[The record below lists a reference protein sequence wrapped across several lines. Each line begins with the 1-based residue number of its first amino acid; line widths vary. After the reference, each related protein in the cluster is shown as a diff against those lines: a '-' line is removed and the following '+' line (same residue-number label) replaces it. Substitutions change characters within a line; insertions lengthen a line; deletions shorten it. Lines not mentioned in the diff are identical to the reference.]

1 MTLSMIITLAIV
13 VLMVAVIISDKLPFG
28 APALIACALLVVTQQ
43 ADVATAFS
51 GFANNNVIMI
61 MGFMV
66 CTAALQ
72 KTTAIHKIKGLLN
85 RVAKKGGIGGF
96 ILLLFTIMVVGNFI
110 TGTAFYVLIISII
123 ATIPYNKEL
132 PTSRIL
138 LPAAFCSSGWLP
150 NGAAMMIGIIASL
163 VETTGHDG
171 SISVAM
177 YCLVNVAWSAV
188 YLVYS
193 VIMHRFLPDRDISES
208 TAAAAKEED
217 KFELT
222 ITKTQEKIIYVG
234 YVVLLIGLVFLT
246 TLPGEIGYGLPL
258 VIAGVYLACGAISF
272 KEMLNNMF
280 SPVLIMMASV
290 IGVAAAMNN
299 SGLSTYLGNL
309 VGGLMGENLSLFVLV
324 LVFGF
329 MTSICATFTGASFGS
344 LFIFAPIGIA
354 LSVSYGYS
362 PIPVAYACVTAAWIN
377 WFMPIDGLPAL
388 AMGTGKY
395 KLTEFWTFILPLWVL
410 KMLFTCGAACL
421 LFA

>member
-85 RVAKKGGIGGF
+85 RVAKKGGIAGF

-188 YLVYS
+188 YLLYCV
-193 VIMHRFLPDRDISES
+193 VMHRFLPDRDISES

-258 VIAGVYLACGAISF
+258 VIAAW
-272 KEMLNNMF
+272 
-280 SPVLIMMASV
+280 
-290 IGVAAAMNN
+290 
-299 SGLSTYLGNL
+299 
-309 VGGLMGENLSLFVLV
+309 
-324 LVFGF
+324 
-329 MTSICATFTGASFGS
+329 FGS
-344 LFIFAPIGIA
+344 GCSVRLAAGRTIPTDSTRSAPT
-354 LSVSYGYS
+354 LQKRDS
-362 PIPVAYACVTAAWIN
+362 
-377 WFMPIDGLPAL
+377 LP
-388 AMGTGKY
+388 M
-395 KLTEFWTFILPLWVL
+395 
-410 KMLFTCGAACL
+410 
-421 LFA
+421 